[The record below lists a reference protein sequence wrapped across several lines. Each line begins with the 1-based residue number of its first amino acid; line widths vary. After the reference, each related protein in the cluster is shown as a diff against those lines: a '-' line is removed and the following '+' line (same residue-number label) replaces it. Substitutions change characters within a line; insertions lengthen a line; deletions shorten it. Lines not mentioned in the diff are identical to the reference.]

1 MEQVV
6 KTLEEALLI
15 SKGRKI
21 FTKEILEDLNIPN
34 GP

>member
-1 MEQVV
+1 MEDVV

-15 SKGRKI
+15 SKGREI
-21 FTKEILEDLNIPN
+21 FTKETQEDLNIPN

>member
-15 SKGRKI
+15 SKGMKI
-21 FTKEILEDLNIPN
+21 FTKETLDDLSIPI

>member
-15 SKGRKI
+15 SKGGNI
-21 FTKEILEDLNIPN
+21 FTKETLEDLNFPN

>member
-15 SKGRKI
+15 SKGRKN
-21 FTKEILEDLNIPN
+21 FTKETLEDLSIPI